1 MNSVQFVLQDGALP
15 LAFLFVP
22 SPSGIKASFMDLQG
36 GSLNIVTRQLYSACC
51 PKTPF
56 PEEESKEDSRPFQLS
71 RAYELSL
78 CSVPRVKEL

>member
-1 MNSVQFVLQDGALP
+1 
-15 LAFLFVP
+15 
-22 SPSGIKASFMDLQG
+22 MDLQG
-36 GSLNIVTRQLYSACC
+36 GSLNIVTRQLYSTCC

-78 CSVPRVKEL
+78 CSVLRVKELWDQRKNVKKKQNIKQNPRG